1 MAKVFKG
8 LILPPLKPFA
18 WMIVKCIL
26 GKLVPFAQDT
36 IKILDSTDLTGE
48 QKRQKAK
55 EKIKE
60 YASQLGVEVWDL
72 AVNLGIELLVAL
84 SGKKA

>member
-8 LILPPLKPFA
+8 LILPLLEPFA

-36 IKILDSTDLTGE
+36 INMLESTDLTGE
-48 QKRQKAK
+48 QKRAKAK

-84 SGKKA
+84 TTKK

>member
-1 MAKVFKG
+1 MKVFKG
-8 LILPPLKPFA
+8 LILPLLKPFA

-48 QKRQKAK
+48 QKRSKAK

-60 YASQLGVEVWDL
+60 YASQLGIEVWDL

-84 SGKKA
+84 TTKKA